1 MSADRCRFCN
11 ARLGAA
17 MECSKCGSPVVD
29 DGEVKGNCPK
39 CSWTALSVEVVKEMA
54 GGGGAGKTNA
64 PADPIA
70 LARELWT
77 EGVAS
82 GTVEF
87 CSWDDATPGQK
98 LAAYGIALY
107 VLKHFT
113 RKAWR

>member
-1 MSADRCRFCN
+1 MSAKKR
-11 ARLGAA
+11 GT
-17 MECSKCGSPVVD
+17 P
-29 DGEVKGNCPK
+29 KGNCDT
-39 CSWTALSVEVVKEMA
+39 CSWAALSVEIAKET
-54 GGGGAGKTNA
+54 GGTGKNDA
-64 PADPIA
+64 PADAVA

-82 GTVEF
+82 GTAEF

-113 RKAWR
+113 RKARR